1 MSDNAMTADHAGTER
16 LRRELETEAAGWA
29 DRGEAGGLL
38 DRARLQELD
47 GWLRVDGTGAGA
59 IAISET
65 AVSFVAASRAA
76 AQRRW
81 WPSQTTTGGAL
92 AILLILLILATPV
105 TLLSIVG
112 FTAALIHRVLN

>member
-1 MSDNAMTADHAGTER
+1 MSDGTMAVDVGTER
-16 LRRELETEAAGWA
+16 LQRELETEAAAWA
-29 DRGEAGGLL
+29 DRGETGKLL
-38 DRARLQELD
+38 DRARLHELD
-47 GWLRVDGTGAGA
+47 GWLRVDGAGA

-65 AVSFVAASRAA
+65 ATSFVAASRAA
-76 AQRRW
+76 ARRRW